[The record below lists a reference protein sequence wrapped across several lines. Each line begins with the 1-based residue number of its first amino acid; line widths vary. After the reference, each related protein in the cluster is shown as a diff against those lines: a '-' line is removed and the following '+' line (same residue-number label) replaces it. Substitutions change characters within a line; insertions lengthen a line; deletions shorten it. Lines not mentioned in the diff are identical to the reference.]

1 MTSIAI
7 VTLLA
12 ICVAAVWLGCAGF
25 VRLNSNLD
33 RIHCIAFVN
42 ATAGLSLT
50 TATFIADG
58 ASVRAIK
65 VLLITICSLLV
76 GAAVS
81 HAMGAALL
89 DRDSVPED
97 EAGKAAESGVQ

>member
-1 MTSIAI
+1 MTGAA
-7 VTLLA
+7 VATLLA
-12 ICVAAVWLGCAGF
+12 ICVATVWLGCAGF
-25 VRLNSNLD
+25 VRLSSNLD

-50 TATFIADG
+50 ASAFIADG
-58 ASVRAIK
+58 ASIRAIK

-97 EAGKAAESGVQ
+97 EAGKASESRVQ